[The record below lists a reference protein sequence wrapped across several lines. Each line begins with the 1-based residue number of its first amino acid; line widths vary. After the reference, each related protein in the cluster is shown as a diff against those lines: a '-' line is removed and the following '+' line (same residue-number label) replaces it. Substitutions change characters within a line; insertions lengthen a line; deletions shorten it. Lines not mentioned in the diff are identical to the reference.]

1 MVLEYKVSEL
11 EKILKQK
18 QRIAW
23 LRMRAKIIVLARA
36 ISNYT
41 RLAETLKDLDRN
53 IDKRKEELNTIET
66 EVSHDDFS
74 HISQDFL
81 YIRFIYVIYASYFR
95 FFLSYPCDWRNK
107 RKKRGIERW
116 NCWKCHR
123 QRLISPTCAR
133 FTVLGRESA
142 SQTVGKEIMRIP

>member
-1 MVLEYKVSEL
+1 MEKLQIEQMVLEYKISEL

-74 HISQDFL
+74 HISQDFQFSL
-81 YIRFIYVIYASYFR
+81 LCTLLISG
-95 FFLSYPCDWRNK
+95 FFLAIHAIEETRG
-107 RKKRGIERW
+107 RKEGSSVETAGNATAKD
-116 NCWKCHR
+116 
-123 QRLISPTCAR
+123 
-133 FTVLGRESA
+133 
-142 SQTVGKEIMRIP
+142 

>member
-1 MVLEYKVSEL
+1 MEKLQIEQMVLEYKVKEL

-74 HISQDFL
+74 HISQDFQFSLL
-81 YIRFIYVIYASYFR
+81 YT
-95 FFLSYPCDWRNK
+95 L
-107 RKKRGIERW
+107 
-116 NCWKCHR
+116 
-123 QRLISPTCAR
+123 LISG
-133 FTVLGRESA
+133 FF
-142 SQTVGKEIMRIP
+142 